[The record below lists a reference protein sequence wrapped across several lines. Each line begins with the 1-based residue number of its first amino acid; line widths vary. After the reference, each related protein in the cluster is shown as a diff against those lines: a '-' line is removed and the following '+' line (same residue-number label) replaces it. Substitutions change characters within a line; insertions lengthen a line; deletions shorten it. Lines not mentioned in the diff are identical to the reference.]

1 MLQGLKRITEI
12 CYLLLMAFS
21 PCVSIFVWLGLE
33 SGQIVRFIQIIA
45 VIICVWETAEA
56 FMLL

>member
-1 MLQGLKRITEI
+1 
-12 CYLLLMAFS
+12 MAFS
-21 PCVSIFVWLGLE
+21 PCVSIFVWLGLG